1 MKIVI
6 DSLDNV
12 RVSGFDL
19 HVTDEHGQVK
29 VVKDALISLAKGEL
43 TVQSNGESITMAQLI
58 ESAKVNMAS
67 LESVFIEDMLTAGN
81 STGLDDGEELKDKLA
96 ELQKSDA
103 IRTEELDKLLEQL
116 KNLEKEL
123 DEKEEKL
130 EIQKEELKA
139 KIADDADKSE
149 VDGSHTVE
157 DYIEEIQDPQ
167 VTDVVEEQILEV
179 EEAQHQKRTNNE
191 PQKIAENQNSSSQT
205 SSKKSD

>member
-103 IRTEELDKLLEQL
+103 IRTE
-116 KNLEKEL
+116 
-123 DEKEEKL
+123 
-130 EIQKEELKA
+130 
-139 KIADDADKSE
+139 ADPF
-149 VDGSHTVE
+149 GWTH
-157 DYIEEIQDPQ
+157 
-167 VTDVVEEQILEV
+167 IL
-179 EEAQHQKRTNNE
+179 
-191 PQKIAENQNSSSQT
+191 SF
-205 SSKKSD
+205 